1 MEVSNFDEDIINF
14 NLSGQDGIDSSG
26 PKINIEMVVDTYT
39 EPANIQV
46 LIQSPGDTQYWTT
59 AEAVSTSN
67 FKINYDYTFDAPND
81 APSGIWFLRKVR
93 LINASG
99 AEIEYDDT
107 ILKNKGFNTSVDLYN
122 PNSDNNAPD
131 LVSLGSFEVN
141 GNDSDPQTNIEVNFV
156 IEVNDQEDA
165 FNRAYG
171 VLESPKHDGGD
182 GNVSDVAIIDKSTTP
197 NTASFTWVLDPKTV
211 SGEYRIDD
219 IRLYDSAGNRH
230 IYYGCDNSDVEDCLG
245 EFGNY
250 KVTIENPIEDNQ
262 TPQLSDFKL
271 SGSYD
276 DDGRKTLT
284 VRTLIDNGATQETDI
299 KRQYIRIIGPNT
311 GNIDDDKF
319 VLQSDGYYQLDVL
332 LPLEADDGDYEVSY
346 WFIVDDALNDNYLT
360 GSEIAELGFS
370 NKISFNGAEANNKP
384 IITSSSFTIDENQT
398 NIGTIQVFDGD
409 DDVLTYALSG
419 GDSESIS
426 IDSASGVLSFNNA
439 PDYETKS
446 AYAVIV
452 EVSDDVHV
460 VQKAIAI
467 EINNLNDN
475 TPVISSSASFSINEG
490 ETNVGQV
497 SATDADGD
505 SISYSISGS
514 DASALTI
521 DSSSGVLTFNSA
533 PDFNTKSSYSI
544 TATASDGEN
553 AADQN
558 VTIDINNVN
567 ENAPTFTSTSTFN
580 VDENQTLVGTVVATD
595 PDGDTITYSVSGN
608 DAFSID
614 ASSGVLTFN
623 TAPDY
628 ENNSGFNVTATASD
642 GDYSVNQTI
651 TVNINDLNDN
661 SPVFTSNDS
670 FTVAENQISV
680 GTFTS
685 TDADQNTSIIYS
697 LSGTD
702 ALAFNLNS
710 ASGVFSFINEPD
722 YEVQSSYSMVAN
734 ASDGAN
740 NTTQN
745 VTITIS
751 DVNEAPT
758 ITSGVIFRPNEN
770 QTAIG
775 SIEATDP
782 EGDNLIYLIFG
793 TDASEITV
801 NNATGALT
809 FNASPDYE
817 TKSSYSI
824 VGQVNDGTLIAQK
837 AFQIE
842 LVNLN
847 DNIPVF
853 TSAETFSP
861 DENQTSVGTVVATDA
876 DGDALAYSISGTD
889 ASSFIL
895 DTTSGVLAF
904 DTPPDYEA
912 KSSYDIVISA
922 TDGLTSVDQNIA
934 VQVNNLNDNVPVFT
948 SSLNIS
954 VEENETSAGTIQA
967 SDADGDDLSFTITGG
982 ADASSFTL
990 NETTGALTFNTAPD
1004 HETKSSY
1011 SLIITVSDG
1020 EQSTESAF
1028 AIAITDL
1035 NDSGPVFTSSDTLNR
1050 DEQDFLVG
1058 NQDQWSNYTVVTLGA
1073 TDDLGEA
1080 DNEITFTLAE
1090 GFDNNDFRISDG
1102 NNLHIWEG
1110 LDYENPV
1117 DQDDN
1122 NVYEIAVTATNSIGS
1137 TVQNITVTINNVNDE
1152 AVVCQSDSVVEE
1164 IVEGFGSVTINVSNQ
1179 LSSCVDVD
1187 GFPITFDLDFGSN
1200 QGDKDILNAVLDT
1213 VNQTLTVDTTNID
1226 YENAQD
1232 ANDDNTYFFRIE
1244 ANDGGSSDTISV
1256 NIPIQNVNDNAPRY
1270 NNSVSYTWTLNEST
1284 GPEPAGWATGD
1295 SNNWMGSCVYDLDGL
1310 GSYTDISISLSGADA
1325 DKFELMDPLPDT
1337 FSNGEED
1344 CSNSNQGYT
1353 GRRFALQPLAYQ
1365 DFETNNQNTYSF
1377 NLDLSDGEL
1386 TSQTEFTVNVV
1397 NRFGVHDSSTPFTK
1411 SVSFRSYWAEN
1422 SSKVFL
1428 KNDSLN
1434 QKQPWGTGITFYTES
1449 LTTAATLLQ
1458 ISQLGSDSNN
1468 SATEDMIHVFT
1479 GYDSGGQYIEFKYHQ
1494 VLSTSNSDTWGYTIK
1509 TYVNQ
1514 TNQQNWWGL
1523 YIDFDGTSFADSR
1536 YDASAFRLYLVDL
1549 NGGTGVVDLVNHPN
1563 STITYTDQTNENE
1576 TDAYPTAGYFIDWKK
1591 TYNNQSGNNFG
1602 DRYASLV
1609 TTTFLPDDLPDTTE
1623 IEMIITDPNKWLTD
1637 YKIGQDYRRYSGD
1650 DVNEAGHLLQDF
1662 QINNVESANSTQV
1675 YLFCEYNWDEDS
1687 SSIPNEVWT
1696 AENNNDN
1703 DSQVLKFDVGGGN
1716 NSDPECNLEGNIDSF
1731 SNNSPMFD

>member
-1 MEVSNFDEDIINF
+1 MIGN
-14 NLSGQDGIDSSG
+14 DGSETIDPS
-26 PKINIEMVVDTYT
+26 IDVAMTIDTYT
-39 EPANIQV
+39 NPSSVQILLWSGEQ
-46 LIQSPGDTQYWTT
+46 QYWT
-59 AEAVSTSN
+59 AAQEVSADN
-67 FKINYDYTFDAPND
+67 FKIDYQYTFNPPDTAPT
-81 APSGIWFLRKVR
+81 GTWEVR
-93 LINASG
+93 VIRLNTPVGQIDYQKALLDS
-99 AEIEYDDT
+99 
-107 ILKNKGFNTSVDLYN
+107 KGFTTSVDVYN
-122 PNSDNNAPD
+122 PNSDFNDPTI
-131 LVSLGSFEVN
+131 VSLGDFTIS
-141 GNDSDPQTNIEVNFV
+141 GNDSDPSTAINVSLTIEAED
-156 IEVNDQEDA
+156 IEGDIQKA
-165 FNRAYG
+165 FSYIH
-171 VLESPKHDGGD
+171 SPKYDGGAAIV
-182 GNVSDVAIIDKSTTP
+182 GNWATINRENIP
-197 NTASFTWVLDPKTV
+197 NTATFNWNLDPKAV
-211 SGEYRIDD
+211 SGEYRIED
-219 IRLYDSAGNRH
+219 IRLYDYAGNLTF
-230 IYYGCDNSDVEDCLG
+230 YYGTDDSLG
-245 EFGNY
+245 TFGTY
-250 KVTIENPIEDNQ
+250 TFDIDNPIQDNQ
-262 TPQLSDFKL
+262 TPQLTDFKL
-271 SGSYD
+271 SGTYD
-276 DDGRKTLT
+276 ENGRKILT
-284 VRTLIDNGATQETDI
+284 VRTLIDDGADQETGI
-299 KRQYIRIIGPNT
+299 KRQYIRILGPNT
-311 GNIDDDKF
+311 GNIDRDSFSIQD
-319 VLQSDGYYQLDVL
+319 DGYYKLDIA
-332 LPLEADDGDYEVSY
+332 LPLEAEDGDYEVSY
-346 WFIVDDALNDNYLT
+346 WFITDRALNDNLLQGT
-360 GSEIAELGFS
+360 ELSELGFS
-370 NKISFNGAEANNKP
+370 KKITFNGTEANNKP
-384 IITSSSFTIDENQT
+384 IITSTSFTIDENQT

-409 DDVLTYALSG
+409 DDVLTFALSG

-446 AYAVIV
+446 SYAVIV
-452 EVSDDVHV
+452 EVSDDVHA

-505 SISYSISGS
+505 SISYSIGGS

-533 PDFNTKSSYSI
+533 PDFDTKSSYSI

-558 VTIDINNVN
+558 ITIDINNVN

-595 PDGDTITYSVSGN
+595 PDGDTISYSVSGN

-661 SPVFTSNDS
+661 SPVFTSNAS
-670 FTVAENQISV
+670 FTVTENQISV

-685 TDADQNTSIIYS
+685 TDADQNTTITYS

-702 ALAFNLNS
+702 ASAFNLNS
-710 ASGVFSFINEPD
+710 ASGVFSFIDEPD
-722 YEVQSSYSMVAN
+722 YEVQSSYSVIAT

-745 VTITIS
+745 VTVSIS

-782 EGDNLIYLIFG
+782 EGDDLFYLIFG
-793 TDASEITV
+793 TDASEISV

-809 FNASPDYE
+809 FNSSPDYE

-853 TSAETFSP
+853 TSAETFTP

-876 DGDALAYSISGTD
+876 DGDAVAYSISGTD

-895 DTTSGVLAF
+895 DTTSGVLVF
-904 DTPPDYEA
+904 NTPPDYEA

-934 VQVNNLNDNVPVFT
+934 VQVNNLNDNIPVFT

-954 VEENETSAGTIQA
+954 VDENETSAGTIQA

-1050 DEQDFLVG
+1050 NEKDGITGPLD
-1058 NQDQWSNYTVVTLGA
+1058 NWSNYTVVTLTA
-1073 TDDLGEA
+1073 TDDLGEV

-1102 NNLHIWEG
+1102 NNLHFWDG
-1110 LDYENPV
+1110 LDYENPE
-1117 DQDDN
+1117 DQDN
-1122 NVYEIAVTATNSIGS
+1122 NNIYEIAVTATNSIGS
-1137 TVQNITVTINNVNDE
+1137 TTQNITVTINNANDE
-1152 AVVCQSDSVVEE
+1152 AVVCQSDSVYEE

-1187 GFPITFDLDFGSN
+1187 GFPITFDLDYNGN
-1200 QGDKDILNAVLDT
+1200 QGDEDILNAVLDT

-1232 ANDDNTYFFRIE
+1232 ANDDNTYFFYIE
-1244 ANDGGSSDTISV
+1244 VNDGGSSDIISV
-1256 NIPIQNVNDNAPRY
+1256 NIPIQNVNDNAP
-1270 NNSVSYTWTLNEST
+1270 SFSSGPYTWNLNESS
-1284 GPEPAGWATGD
+1284 GPEPSGWATGD
-1295 SNNWMGSCVYDLDGL
+1295 SNNWLGGCVRDFDGL

-1325 DKFELMDPLPDT
+1325 DKFELMDPLPDN
-1337 FSNGEED
+1337 FSSED
-1344 CSNSNQGYT
+1344 CSNSNQGYV
-1353 GRRFALQPLAYQ
+1353 GRQFAIQPLAYQ
-1365 DFETNNQNTYSF
+1365 DFETNSQNTYSF

-1386 TSQTEFTVNVV
+1386 TSQTEFTMNVV

-1411 SVSFRSYWAEN
+1411 SIKFNSYWAEN
-1422 SSKVFL
+1422 SSKVFH
-1428 KNDSLN
+1428 KNDQLS
-1434 QKQPWGTGITFYTES
+1434 QKQPWGAGIIFES
-1449 LTTAATLLQ
+1449 PVVNDDATLLQ

-1509 TYVNQ
+1509 TYIDPVPVSNESA
-1514 TNQQNWWGL
+1514 QNWWGL

-1549 NGGTGVVDLVNHPN
+1549 NGGQGVVDLVNHPN
-1563 STITYTDQTNENE
+1563 STITFTDQTDENE
-1576 TDAYPTAGYFIDWKK
+1576 TDVYTTAGYIVDWKK
-1591 TYNNQSGNNFG
+1591 TYQGQSGSFINK
-1602 DRYASLV
+1602 YASLV

-1675 YLFCEYNWDEDS
+1675 YLFCENNWDEDS
-1687 SSIPNEVWT
+1687 SFIPNEVWT
-1696 AENNNDN
+1696 AENNNTN
-1703 DSQVLKFDVGGGN
+1703 DSQYLRFDVFSGN
-1716 NSDPECNLEGNIDSF
+1716 ITDRQCNIEGNLDSF